1 MSRPLLVLVDG
12 HALAYRAFFAL
23 RESGLRSSRGEPTY
37 AVFGFAQILLTAL
50 ADYRPDYAAV
60 AFDVGRTFRDDLYA
74 EYKAGRA
81 ETPEEFYP
89 QFERMKQ
96 LVQALNIP
104 IYTVEGYEADDVIG
118 TLARQAA
125 TQGIDTIILTSD
137 TDVLQLVDEHVRVA
151 LANPYRGKTSVTLY
165 DVEQVRKRYDGL
177 EPAQLADLRGLKGD
191 SSDNIPGVRGIG
203 EKGAIALLKQ
213 FGSLDHLL
221 AHIDEAPKRYQALLR
236 EQGEDARFS
245 RQLATIV
252 TDVPIQLDLHSCRLG
267 TYDRAAVI
275 ALFQEL
281 EFGVASNLIKKLP
294 PVIQLPTPAPLPAEL
309 PVAPPTD
316 EPTQLALFAGD
327 SDTAPSLPTAEPPP
341 VTIVRDTRALSEL
354 VARLRAAPAFA
365 FDTECTSLQPVMSD
379 LVGISIALAPADVW
393 YVPIAH
399 QDGEQ
404 VSRDEV
410 ISALAPF
417 FTDPQKPKFAHNAKF
432 DMEVLAGAGIRVAG
446 LTFDTMI
453 AAAML
458 GKRQGLKDLAFYELK
473 LPEPPTTIEDVI
485 GRGSKQISFAAV
497 PIEQA
502 APYAGADALYTL
514 HLTERLR
521 SQLETDAA
529 LRDLY
534 YRVELPLIEVLTEME
549 LTGILLDQ
557 MYLRELGERFAR
569 RINEVAERIYQQ
581 AGSPFNINSGQQ
593 LNEVLF
599 ERIGIDPRAHGLSK
613 LKSGGYSITAEV
625 LEELAQLYPI
635 AADILTYRQLTKLKS
650 TYIDALPELVN
661 PRTGRIHTSY
671 NQLGAAT
678 GRLSSNNPNLQNI
691 PVRTEEGREIRRA
704 FVAAPGHRFVA
715 ADYSQIEL
723 RVLAHISGDENLI
736 AAFEQG
742 LDIHAATASRL
753 FGVEPTAVDKNQRRV
768 AKTVVFGVIY
778 GISPFGLAQRLGIER
793 DLARQL
799 IDNLFTQF
807 PGIRRYIDQTL
818 DFGRQHGYVQT
829 LFGRRRVVE
838 DLRASGA
845 RRAAAEREAINA
857 PIQGTAADL
866 MKMAM
871 VNVHRAL
878 REQGLQTRLLLQ
890 VHDELIA
897 EAPEAEVTTA
907 ARLLREVMSGVYKLN
922 VPLSV
927 NLEAGPN
934 WEEMSPIVVE

>member
-245 RQLATIV
+245 RRLATIV

-267 TYDRAAVI
+267 TYDRAAVM

-316 EPTQLALFAGD
+316 EPTQLALFNEDGD
-327 SDTAPSLPTAEPPP
+327 SASSLPTAEPPP

-404 VSRDEV
+404 VPRNEV

-417 FTDPQKPKFAHNAKF
+417 FADPQKPKFAHNAKF

-458 GKRQGLKDLAFYELK
+458 GKRQGLKDLAFSELK

-521 SQLETDAA
+521 SQLETDTA

-723 RVLAHISGDENLI
+723 RVLAHMSGDENLI

-878 REQGLQTRLLLQ
+878 RERGLRTRLLLQ

-897 EAPEAEVTTA
+897 EAPESEVTA
-907 ARLLREVMSGVYKLN
+907 AAQLLREVMSGVYELK

-927 NLEAGPN
+927 NLETGPN
-934 WEEMSPIVVE
+934 WEEMSPVVG

>member
-1 MSRPLLVLVDG
+1 MSRPLLILVDG

-37 AVFGFAQILLTAL
+37 AVFGFAQILLTTL

-104 IYTVEGYEADDVIG
+104 IYTAEGYEADDVIG
-118 TLARQAA
+118 TLARQASA
-125 TQGIDTIILTSD
+125 QGIDTIILTGDS
-137 TDVLQLVDEHVRVA
+137 DVLQLVDEHVRVA
-151 LANPYRGKTSVTLY
+151 LANPYGGKTSVTLY

-316 EPTQLALFAGD
+316 EPTQLALFNEDGD
-327 SDTAPSLPTAEPPP
+327 SASSLPTAEPPP

-404 VSRDEV
+404 VPRNEV

-417 FTDPQKPKFAHNAKF
+417 FADPQKPKFAHNAKF

-521 SQLETDAA
+521 SQLETDTA

-549 LTGILLDQ
+549 LAGILLDQ
-557 MYLRELGERFAR
+557 TYLRELGERFAR

-581 AGSPFNINSGQQ
+581 AGGPFNINSGQQ

-599 ERIGIDPRAHGLSK
+599 ERMGIDPRAHGLSK

-704 FVAAPGHRFVA
+704 FVAAPGHRFIA

-723 RVLAHISGDENLI
+723 RVLAHMSGDENLI

-878 REQGLQTRLLLQ
+878 RERGLRTRLLLQ

-897 EAPEAEVTTA
+897 EAPESEVTTA
-907 ARLLREVMSGVYKLN
+907 AQLLREVMSGVYELK

-927 NLEAGPN
+927 NLETGPN
-934 WEEMSPIVVE
+934 WEEMSPVVG

>member
-1 MSRPLLVLVDG
+1 MSRPLLILVDG

-104 IYTVEGYEADDVIG
+104 IYTAEGYEADDVIG
-118 TLARQAA
+118 TLARQASA
-125 TQGIDTIILTSD
+125 QGIDTIILTGDS
-137 TDVLQLVDEHVRVA
+137 DVLQLVDEHVRVA
-151 LANPYRGKTSVTLY
+151 LANPYGGKTSVTLY

-245 RQLATIV
+245 RRLATIV

-316 EPTQLALFAGD
+316 EPTQLALFNEDGD
-327 SDTAPSLPTAEPPP
+327 SASSLPTAEPPP

-379 LVGISIALAPADVW
+379 LVGISIALAPGDVW
-393 YVPIAH
+393 YVPVAH

-404 VSRDEV
+404 APRSEV

-417 FTDPQKPKFAHNAKF
+417 FADPQKPKFAHNAKF
-432 DMEVLAGAGIRVAG
+432 DIEVLAGAGIRVVG
-446 LTFDTMI
+446 LSFDTMI

-473 LPEPPTTIEDVI
+473 LPEPPATIEDMI
-485 GRGSKQISFAAV
+485 GRGRKQISFAAV

-723 RVLAHISGDENLI
+723 RVLAHMSGDENLI

>member
-1 MSRPLLVLVDG
+1 MSRPLLILVDG

-37 AVFGFAQILLTAL
+37 AVFGFAQILLTTL

-104 IYTVEGYEADDVIG
+104 IYTAEGYEADDVIG
-118 TLARQAA
+118 TLARQASA
-125 TQGIDTIILTSD
+125 QGIDTIILTGDS
-137 TDVLQLVDEHVRVA
+137 DVLQLVDEHVRVA
-151 LANPYRGKTSVTLY
+151 LANPYGGKTSVTLY

-252 TDVPIQLDLHSCRLG
+252 TDVPIQLDLHACRLG

-294 PVIQLPTPAPLPAEL
+294 PVVQSPTLAPLPAEL
-309 PVAPPTD
+309 PATPHAD
-316 EPTQLALFAGD
+316 GPTQLALFNEDGD
-327 SDTAPSLPTAEPPP
+327 SASSLPTAEPPP

-404 VSRDEV
+404 VPRNEV

-417 FTDPQKPKFAHNAKF
+417 FADPQKSKFAHNAKF

-521 SQLETDAA
+521 SQLETDTA

-549 LTGILLDQ
+549 LAGILLDQ
-557 MYLRELGERFAR
+557 TYLRELGERFAQ

-581 AGSPFNINSGQQ
+581 AGGPFNINSGQR

-599 ERIGIDPRAHGLSK
+599 ERMGIDPRAHGLSK

-704 FVAAPGHRFVA
+704 FVAAPGHRFIA

-723 RVLAHISGDENLI
+723 RVLAHMSGDENLI

-878 REQGLQTRLLLQ
+878 RERGLRTRLLLQ

-897 EAPEAEVTTA
+897 EAPESEVTTA
-907 ARLLREVMSGVYKLN
+907 AQLLREVMSGVYELK

-927 NLEAGPN
+927 NLETGPN
-934 WEEMSPIVVE
+934 WEEMSPVVG

>member
-37 AVFGFAQILLTAL
+37 AVFGFAQILLTTL

-316 EPTQLALFAGD
+316 EPTQLALFNEDGD
-327 SDTAPSLPTAEPPP
+327 SASSLPTAEPPP

-379 LVGISIALAPADVW
+379 LVGIAIAVAPGDVW
-393 YVPIAH
+393 YVPVAH

-723 RVLAHISGDENLI
+723 RVLAHMSGDENLI

-807 PGIRRYIDQTL
+807 PGIRRYIEQTL

-878 REQGLQTRLLLQ
+878 RERGLRTRLLLQ

-897 EAPEAEVTTA
+897 EAPESEVTA
-907 ARLLREVMSGVYKLN
+907 AAQLLCEVMSGVYKLN

>member
-1 MSRPLLVLVDG
+1 MSRPLLILVDG

-37 AVFGFAQILLTAL
+37 AVFGFAQILLTTL

-104 IYTVEGYEADDVIG
+104 IYTAEGYEADDVIG
-118 TLARQAA
+118 TLARQASA
-125 TQGIDTIILTSD
+125 QGIDTIILTGDS
-137 TDVLQLVDEHVRVA
+137 DVLQLVDEHVRVA
-151 LANPYRGKTSVTLY
+151 LANPYGGKTSVTLY

-245 RQLATIV
+245 RQLATIA

-316 EPTQLALFAGD
+316 EPTQLALFNEDGD
-327 SDTAPSLPTAEPPP
+327 SASSLPTAEPPP

-379 LVGISIALAPADVW
+379 LVGIAIAVAPGDVW
-393 YVPIAH
+393 YVPVAH

-417 FTDPQKPKFAHNAKF
+417 FADPQKPKFAHNAKF

-521 SQLETDAA
+521 SQLETDTA

-829 LFGRRRVVE
+829 LFGRRRIME

-878 REQGLQTRLLLQ
+878 RERGLRTRLLLQ

-897 EAPEAEVTTA
+897 EAPESEVTA
-907 ARLLREVMSGVYKLN
+907 AAQLLREVMSGVYELK

-927 NLEAGPN
+927 NLETGPN

>member
-1 MSRPLLVLVDG
+1 MSRPLLILVDG

-37 AVFGFAQILLTAL
+37 AVFGFAQILLTTL

-104 IYTVEGYEADDVIG
+104 IYTAEGYEADDVIG
-118 TLARQAA
+118 TLARQASA
-125 TQGIDTIILTSD
+125 QGIDTIILTGDS
-137 TDVLQLVDEHVRVA
+137 DVLQLVDEHVRVA
-151 LANPYRGKTSVTLY
+151 LANPYGGKTSVTLY

-316 EPTQLALFAGD
+316 EPTQLALFNEDGD
-327 SDTAPSLPTAEPPP
+327 SASSLPTAEPPP

-379 LVGISIALAPADVW
+379 LVGISIALAPGDVW
-393 YVPIAH
+393 YVPVAH

-404 VSRDEV
+404 APRSEV

-417 FTDPQKPKFAHNAKF
+417 FADPQKPKFAHNAKF
-432 DMEVLAGAGIRVAG
+432 DIEVLAGAGIRVVG
-446 LTFDTMI
+446 LSFDTMI

-473 LPEPPTTIEDVI
+473 LPEPPATIEDVI

-521 SQLETDAA
+521 SQLETDTA

-704 FVAAPGHRFVA
+704 FVAAPGHRFIA

-818 DFGRQHGYVQT
+818 AFGRQNGYVQT
-829 LFGRRRVVE
+829 LFGRRRIME

-897 EAPEAEVTTA
+897 EAPESEVTA
-907 ARLLREVMSGVYKLN
+907 AAQLLREVMSGVYELN

-934 WEEMSPIVVE
+934 WEEMSPVVVE

>member
-1 MSRPLLVLVDG
+1 
-12 HALAYRAFFAL
+12 
-23 RESGLRSSRGEPTY
+23 
-37 AVFGFAQILLTAL
+37 
-50 ADYRPDYAAV
+50 
-60 AFDVGRTFRDDLYA
+60 
-74 EYKAGRA
+74 
-81 ETPEEFYP
+81 
-89 QFERMKQ
+89 
-96 LVQALNIP
+96 
-104 IYTVEGYEADDVIG
+104 
-118 TLARQAA
+118 
-125 TQGIDTIILTSD
+125 
-137 TDVLQLVDEHVRVA
+137 
-151 LANPYRGKTSVTLY
+151 
-165 DVEQVRKRYDGL
+165 
-177 EPAQLADLRGLKGD
+177 
-191 SSDNIPGVRGIG
+191 
-203 EKGAIALLKQ
+203 
-213 FGSLDHLL
+213 
-221 AHIDEAPKRYQALLR
+221 
-236 EQGEDARFS
+236 
-245 RQLATIV
+245 
-252 TDVPIQLDLHSCRLG
+252 
-267 TYDRAAVI
+267 
-275 ALFQEL
+275 
-281 EFGVASNLIKKLP
+281 
-294 PVIQLPTPAPLPAEL
+294 
-309 PVAPPTD
+309 
-316 EPTQLALFAGD
+316 
-327 SDTAPSLPTAEPPP
+327 
-341 VTIVRDTRALSEL
+341 
-354 VARLRAAPAFA
+354 
-365 FDTECTSLQPVMSD
+365 
-379 LVGISIALAPADVW
+379 
-393 YVPIAH
+393 
-399 QDGEQ
+399 
-404 VSRDEV
+404 
-410 ISALAPF
+410 
-417 FTDPQKPKFAHNAKF
+417 
-432 DMEVLAGAGIRVAG
+432 
-446 LTFDTMI
+446 
-453 AAAML
+453 
-458 GKRQGLKDLAFYELK
+458 

-871 VNVHRAL
+871 VNVHRASGARRAAAEREAINAPIQGTAADLMKMAMVNVHRAL

-897 EAPEAEVTTA
+897 EAPEAEVTA
-907 ARLLREVMSGVYKLN
+907 AAQLLREVMSGVYELK

-927 NLEAGPN
+927 NLETGPN
-934 WEEMSPIVVE
+934 WEEMSPVVG

>member
-1 MSRPLLVLVDG
+1 MSRPLLILVDG

-316 EPTQLALFAGD
+316 EPTQLALFNEDGD
-327 SDTAPSLPTAEPPP
+327 SASSLPTAEPPP

-417 FTDPQKPKFAHNAKF
+417 FADPQKPKFAHNAKF

-521 SQLETDAA
+521 SQLETDTA

-549 LTGILLDQ
+549 LAGILLDQ

-907 ARLLREVMSGVYKLN
+907 AQLLRDVMSNVYKLV
-922 VPLSV
+922 VPLNV
-927 NLEAGPN
+927 NLETGPN
-934 WEEMSPIVVE
+934 WEEMSPVVVG

>member
-1 MSRPLLVLVDG
+1 MSRPLLILVDG

-104 IYTVEGYEADDVIG
+104 IYTAEGYEADDVIG
-118 TLARQAA
+118 TLARQASA
-125 TQGIDTIILTSD
+125 QGIDTIILTGDS
-137 TDVLQLVDEHVRVA
+137 DVLQLVDEHVRVA
-151 LANPYRGKTSVTLY
+151 LANPYGGKTSVTLY

-267 TYDRAAVI
+267 TYDRAAVM

-316 EPTQLALFAGD
+316 EPTQLALFNED
-327 SDTAPSLPTAEPPP
+327 SDAAPSLPTAEPPP

-404 VSRDEV
+404 VSRDEA
-410 ISALAPF
+410 ISALASF

-432 DMEVLAGAGIRVAG
+432 DMEVLAGAGIRVTG

-473 LPEPPTTIEDVI
+473 LPEPPTTIEDLI

-521 SQLETDAA
+521 SQLETDTA

-549 LTGILLDQ
+549 LAGILLDQ
-557 MYLRELGERFAR
+557 TYLRELGERFAR

-581 AGSPFNINSGQQ
+581 AGGPFNINSGQQ

-599 ERIGIDPRAHGLSK
+599 ERMGIDPRAHGLSK

-704 FVAAPGHRFVA
+704 FVAAPGHRFIA

-723 RVLAHISGDENLI
+723 RVLAHMSGDENLI

-878 REQGLQTRLLLQ
+878 RERGLRTRLLLQ

-897 EAPEAEVTTA
+897 EAPESEVTTA
-907 ARLLREVMSGVYKLN
+907 AQLLREVMSGVYELK

-927 NLEAGPN
+927 NLETGPN
-934 WEEMSPIVVE
+934 WEEMSPVVG

>member
-1 MSRPLLVLVDG
+1 MAYPLLVLVDG

-50 ADYRPDYAAV
+50 AEYRPDYAAV

-89 QFERMKQ
+89 QFERIKQ

-104 IYTVEGYEADDVIG
+104 IYTAEGYEADDVIG
-118 TLARQAA
+118 TLARQA
-125 TQGIDTIILTSD
+125 TERGVDTIILTGDS
-137 TDVLQLVDEHVRVA
+137 DVLQLVNDHVRVA
-151 LANPYRGKTSVTLY
+151 LANPYGGKTSVTLY
-165 DVEQVRKRYDGL
+165 DLEQVRKRYDGL
-177 EPAQLADLRGLKGD
+177 EPDQLADLRGLKGD
-191 SSDNIPGVRGIG
+191 TSDNIPGVRGIG

-213 FGSLDHLL
+213 FRSLDALL
-221 AHIDEAPKRYQALLR
+221 EQIDAAPKRYQTLLR
-236 EQGEDARFS
+236 EQAEAARFS

-252 TDVPIQLDLHSCRLG
+252 TDVPVQLDLEAARIG
-267 TYDRAAVI
+267 VYDRSAVM

-281 EFGVASNLIKKLP
+281 EFGVSSNLIKKLP
-294 PVIQLPTPAPLPAEL
+294 SVVQAPTLAEL
-309 PVAPPTD
+309 PADLPAAPLTTA
-316 EPTQLALFAGD
+316 PTQLSLFAGE
-327 SDTAPSLPTAEPPP
+327 SEPAQPTAEPPP
-341 VTIVRDTRALSEL
+341 VTIVRDATALADL
-354 VARLRAAPAFA
+354 VSRLRNAPAFA
-365 FDTECTSLQPVMSD
+365 FDTECTSLQPVASD
-379 LVGISIALAPADVW
+379 LVGISIAIAPDTVC
-393 YVPIAH
+393 YIPVGHQSETQVPC
-399 QDGEQ
+399 GE
-404 VSRDEV
+404 VV
-410 ISALAPF
+410 TALAPF
-417 FTDPQKPKFAHNAKF
+417 FANPQQPKFAHNAKF
-432 DMEVLAGAGIRVAG
+432 DMEVLAGAGIKVSG
-446 LTFDTMI
+446 LAFDTMI

-473 LPEPPTTIEDVI
+473 LPEPPTTIEDLI
-485 GRGSKQISFAAV
+485 GRGNKQISFAEV
-497 PIEQA
+497 PVEQA
-502 APYAGADALYTL
+502 APYAAADALYTL
-514 HLTERLR
+514 RLTERLQR
-521 SQLETDAA
+521 QLEAEPA
-529 LRDLY
+529 LHDLY
-534 YRVELPLIEVLTEME
+534 YRVELPLIEVLTDME
-549 LTGILLDQ
+549 LTGIRLDQ
-557 MYLRELGERFAR
+557 EYLRELGRHFAQ
-569 RINEVAERIYQQ
+569 RIADLVERIYQQ
-581 AGSPFNINSGQQ
+581 AGGPFNINSGQQ
-593 LNEVLF
+593 LNDVLF
-599 ERIGIDPRAHGLSK
+599 GRLGIDPRAHGLSK

-625 LEELAQLYPI
+625 LEELSQLYPI

-650 TYIDALPELVN
+650 TYIDALPDLVN

-704 FVAAPGHRFVA
+704 FVAEPGWRFVA

-723 RVLAHISGDENLI
+723 RVLAHMSGDENLI
-736 AAFEQG
+736 AAFQQG

-778 GISPFGLAQRLGIER
+778 GISAFGLAQRLGIER

-799 IDNLFTQF
+799 IDNLFAQF

-818 DFGRQHGYVQT
+818 EFGRQHGYVQT
-829 LFGRRRVVE
+829 LFGRRRVME

-878 REQGLQTRLLLQ
+878 REQGLRTRLLLQ

-897 EAPEAEVTTA
+897 EAPEDEVEPA
-907 ARLLREVMSGVYKLN
+907 ARLLRDVMSSVYRDLV

-927 NLEAGPN
+927 NLEVGPN
-934 WEEMSPIVVE
+934 WDEMSPLAMG

>member
-125 TQGIDTIILTSD
+125 AQGIDTIILTGD

-151 LANPYRGKTSVTLY
+151 LANPYRGKTNVTLY

-221 AHIDEAPKRYQALLR
+221 AHIDEAPKRYQTLLR
-236 EQGEDARFS
+236 EQSEEARFS
-245 RQLATIV
+245 RKLATIV
-252 TDVPIQLDLHSCRLG
+252 TNVPIQFDINSCRLG
-267 TYDRAAVI
+267 TYDRSAVM

-281 EFGVASNLIKKLP
+281 EFGVSSNLIKKLP
-294 PVIQLPTPAPLPAEL
+294 PVVQSPTLAPLPAEL
-309 PVAPPTD
+309 PSAPHTD
-316 EPTQLALFAGD
+316 GPTQLALFNGD
-327 SDTAPSLPTAEPPP
+327 SDSAPSLPTAEPPL

-354 VARLRAAPAFA
+354 VARLHAAPAFA
-365 FDTECTSLQPVMSD
+365 FDTECTGLQPVMSD
-379 LVGISIALAPADVW
+379 LVGISIALAPGDVW
-393 YVPIAH
+393 YVPVAH

-446 LTFDTMI
+446 LSFDTMI

-473 LPEPPTTIEDVI
+473 LSEPPTTIEDLI

-502 APYAGADALYTL
+502 APYAAADALYTL

-557 MYLRELGERFAR
+557 AYLRELGERFAR

-581 AGSPFNINSGQQ
+581 AGSSFNINSGQQ

-793 DLARQL
+793 ELARQL

-807 PGIRRYIDQTL
+807 PGIRRYIEQTL
-818 DFGRQHGYVQT
+818 AFGRQHGYVQT
-829 LFGRRRVVE
+829 LFGRRRVME
-838 DLRASGA
+838 DLRANGA

-897 EAPEAEVTTA
+897 EAPESEVTTA
-907 ARLLREVMSGVYKLN
+907 AQLLREVMSGVYKLN

-927 NLEAGPN
+927 NLETGPN
-934 WEEMSPIVVE
+934 WEEMSPVVVG

>member
-1 MSRPLLVLVDG
+1 MSRPLLILVDG

-37 AVFGFAQILLTAL
+37 AVFGFAQILLTTL

-104 IYTVEGYEADDVIG
+104 IYTAEGYEADDVIG
-118 TLARQAA
+118 TLARQASA
-125 TQGIDTIILTSD
+125 QGIDTIILTGDS
-137 TDVLQLVDEHVRVA
+137 DVLQLVDEHVRVA
-151 LANPYRGKTSVTLY
+151 LANPYGGKTSVTLY

-316 EPTQLALFAGD
+316 EPTQLALFNEDGD
-327 SDTAPSLPTAEPPP
+327 SASSLPTAEPPP

-379 LVGISIALAPADVW
+379 LVGISIALAPGDVW
-393 YVPIAH
+393 YVPVAH

-404 VSRDEV
+404 APRSEV

-417 FTDPQKPKFAHNAKF
+417 FADPQKPKFAHNAKF
-432 DMEVLAGAGIRVAG
+432 DIEVLAGAGIRVVG
-446 LTFDTMI
+446 LSFDTMI

-473 LPEPPTTIEDVI
+473 LPEPPATIEDVI

-661 PRTGRIHTSY
+661 PRTKRIHTSY

-723 RVLAHISGDENLI
+723 RVLAHMSGDENLI

-778 GISPFGLAQRLGIER
+778 GISPFGLAQRLDIER

-878 REQGLQTRLLLQ
+878 RERGLRTRLLLQ

-897 EAPEAEVTTA
+897 EAPESEVTA
-907 ARLLREVMSGVYKLN
+907 AAQLLREVMSGVYELK

-927 NLEAGPN
+927 NLETGPN
-934 WEEMSPIVVE
+934 WEEMSPVVVE

>member
-1 MSRPLLVLVDG
+1 MSRPLLILVDG

-104 IYTVEGYEADDVIG
+104 IYTAEGYEADDVIG
-118 TLARQAA
+118 TLARQASA
-125 TQGIDTIILTSD
+125 QGIDTIILTGDS
-137 TDVLQLVDEHVRVA
+137 DVLQLVDEHVRVA
-151 LANPYRGKTSVTLY
+151 LANPYGGKTSVTLY

-316 EPTQLALFAGD
+316 EPTQLALFNEDGD
-327 SDTAPSLPTAEPPP
+327 SASSLPTAEPPP

-399 QDGEQ
+399 RDGEQ
-404 VSRDEV
+404 VPRNEV

-417 FTDPQKPKFAHNAKF
+417 FADPQKPKFAHNAKF

-521 SQLETDAA
+521 SQLETDTA

-549 LTGILLDQ
+549 LAGILLDQ
-557 MYLRELGERFAR
+557 TYLRELGERFA
-569 RINEVAERIYQQ
+569 
-581 AGSPFNINSGQQ
+581 
-593 LNEVLF
+593 
-599 ERIGIDPRAHGLSK
+599 
-613 LKSGGYSITAEV
+613 
-625 LEELAQLYPI
+625 
-635 AADILTYRQLTKLKS
+635 
-650 TYIDALPELVN
+650 
-661 PRTGRIHTSY
+661 
-671 NQLGAAT
+671 
-678 GRLSSNNPNLQNI
+678 
-691 PVRTEEGREIRRA
+691 
-704 FVAAPGHRFVA
+704 
-715 ADYSQIEL
+715 
-723 RVLAHISGDENLI
+723 
-736 AAFEQG
+736 
-742 LDIHAATASRL
+742 
-753 FGVEPTAVDKNQRRV
+753 
-768 AKTVVFGVIY
+768 
-778 GISPFGLAQRLGIER
+778 
-793 DLARQL
+793 
-799 IDNLFTQF
+799 
-807 PGIRRYIDQTL
+807 
-818 DFGRQHGYVQT
+818 
-829 LFGRRRVVE
+829 
-838 DLRASGA
+838 
-845 RRAAAEREAINA
+845 
-857 PIQGTAADL
+857 
-866 MKMAM
+866 
-871 VNVHRAL
+871 
-878 REQGLQTRLLLQ
+878 
-890 VHDELIA
+890 
-897 EAPEAEVTTA
+897 
-907 ARLLREVMSGVYKLN
+907 
-922 VPLSV
+922 
-927 NLEAGPN
+927 
-934 WEEMSPIVVE
+934 

>member
-1 MSRPLLVLVDG
+1 MSRPLLILVDG

-104 IYTVEGYEADDVIG
+104 IYTAEGYEADDVIG
-118 TLARQAA
+118 TLARQASA
-125 TQGIDTIILTSD
+125 QGIDTIILTGDS
-137 TDVLQLVDEHVRVA
+137 DVLQLVDEHVRVA
-151 LANPYRGKTSVTLY
+151 LANPYGGKTSVTLY

-294 PVIQLPTPAPLPAEL
+294 PVIQLPTLAPLPAEL
-309 PVAPPTD
+309 PVAPHTD
-316 EPTQLALFAGD
+316 EPTQLALFNED
-327 SDTAPSLPTAEPPP
+327 SDSASSLPTAEPPP

-404 VSRDEV
+404 VSRDEA
-410 ISALAPF
+410 ISALASF

-473 LPEPPTTIEDVI
+473 LPEPPTTIEDLI

-502 APYAGADALYTL
+502 APYAAADALYTL

-521 SQLETDAA
+521 SQLEVDAA

-549 LTGILLDQ
+549 LAGILLDQ
-557 MYLRELGERFAR
+557 TYLRELGERFAQ

-581 AGSPFNINSGQQ
+581 AGGPFNINSGQQ

-599 ERIGIDPRAHGLSK
+599 ERMGIDPRAHGLSK

-704 FVAAPGHRFVA
+704 FVAAPGHRFIA

-723 RVLAHISGDENLI
+723 RVLAHMSGDENLI

-878 REQGLQTRLLLQ
+878 RERGLRTRLLLQ

-897 EAPEAEVTTA
+897 EAPESEVTTA
-907 ARLLREVMSGVYKLN
+907 AQLLREVMSGVYKLK

-927 NLEAGPN
+927 NLETGPN
-934 WEEMSPIVVE
+934 WEEMSPVVG